1 MIKKIRQF
9 LYIKRNEV
17 LLNKLKEERWNIK
30 TTKETI
36 EKIIQ
41 GYSINRY
48 GDGEFDIAF
57 RKKELYF
64 QEYDSEL
71 SKYLR
76 EILNSNLEKLLVAIP
91 RTLIEIKNLKENEK
105 YFWSRY
111 YLKQKEK
118 LEKNISKEKVYYDS
132 MISRFY
138 MPYINPKEN
147 IESIDKLIKYF
158 SNKKILILEG
168 ENTRFGLGNSL
179 LKNSSEIQRIILPD
193 RNGFRKYKEVIK
205 FVLENFTRDNI
216 ILIALGPTATVLAYE
231 FSKEGYQALD
241 IGHLDVEYEWYLLK
255 AKTKVDLQYKTVSEV
270 SEIKEKEILDK
281 KLEDLYLKQIKK
293 KII

>member
-41 GYSINRY
+41 GYSISRY
-48 GDGEFDIAF
+48 VDGEFDIAF

>member
-41 GYSINRY
+41 GYSISRY

-118 LEKNISKEKVYYDS
+118 LEKNISKDKVYFDS
-132 MISRFY
+132 MI
-138 MPYINPKEN
+138 
-147 IESIDKLIKYF
+147 
-158 SNKKILILEG
+158 
-168 ENTRFGLGNSL
+168 
-179 LKNSSEIQRIILPD
+179 
-193 RNGFRKYKEVIK
+193 
-205 FVLENFTRDNI
+205 
-216 ILIALGPTATVLAYE
+216 
-231 FSKEGYQALD
+231 
-241 IGHLDVEYEWYLLK
+241 
-255 AKTKVDLQYKTVSEV
+255 
-270 SEIKEKEILDK
+270 
-281 KLEDLYLKQIKK
+281 
-293 KII
+293 

>member
-41 GYSINRY
+41 GYSISRY

-118 LEKNISKEKVYYDS
+118 LEKNISKDKVYFDS

-138 MPYINPKEN
+138 MPYINPEEN

-158 SNKKILILEG
+158 SNKKILIIEG

-179 LKNSSEIQRIILPD
+179 LKNSSEIQRIIQ
-193 RNGFRKYKEVIK
+193 RSN
-205 FVLENFTRDNI
+205 
-216 ILIALGPTATVLAYE
+216 
-231 FSKEGYQALD
+231 
-241 IGHLDVEYEWYLLK
+241 
-255 AKTKVDLQYKTVSEV
+255 
-270 SEIKEKEILDK
+270 
-281 KLEDLYLKQIKK
+281 
-293 KII
+293 

>member
-41 GYSINRY
+41 GYSISRY

-76 EILNSNLEKLLVAIP
+76 EILNSNSCNS
-91 RTLIEIKNLKENEK
+91 KNFN
-105 YFWSRY
+105 R
-111 YLKQKEK
+111 
-118 LEKNISKEKVYYDS
+118 
-132 MISRFY
+132 
-138 MPYINPKEN
+138 
-147 IESIDKLIKYF
+147 
-158 SNKKILILEG
+158 NKK
-168 ENTRFGLGNSL
+168 F
-179 LKNSSEIQRIILPD
+179 K
-193 RNGFRKYKEVIK
+193 RK
-205 FVLENFTRDNI
+205 
-216 ILIALGPTATVLAYE
+216 
-231 FSKEGYQALD
+231 
-241 IGHLDVEYEWYLLK
+241 
-255 AKTKVDLQYKTVSEV
+255 
-270 SEIKEKEILDK
+270 
-281 KLEDLYLKQIKK
+281 
-293 KII
+293 

>member
-41 GYSINRY
+41 GYSISRY

-147 IESIDKLIKYF
+147 IEI
-158 SNKKILILEG
+158 
-168 ENTRFGLGNSL
+168 
-179 LKNSSEIQRIILPD
+179 
-193 RNGFRKYKEVIK
+193 
-205 FVLENFTRDNI
+205 
-216 ILIALGPTATVLAYE
+216 
-231 FSKEGYQALD
+231 
-241 IGHLDVEYEWYLLK
+241 
-255 AKTKVDLQYKTVSEV
+255 
-270 SEIKEKEILDK
+270 
-281 KLEDLYLKQIKK
+281 
-293 KII
+293 

>member
-41 GYSINRY
+41 GYSISRY

-118 LEKNISKEKVYYDS
+118 LEKNISKDKVYFDS

-138 MPYINPKEN
+138 MPYINP
-147 IESIDKLIKYF
+147 
-158 SNKKILILEG
+158 
-168 ENTRFGLGNSL
+168 
-179 LKNSSEIQRIILPD
+179 
-193 RNGFRKYKEVIK
+193 
-205 FVLENFTRDNI
+205 
-216 ILIALGPTATVLAYE
+216 
-231 FSKEGYQALD
+231 
-241 IGHLDVEYEWYLLK
+241 
-255 AKTKVDLQYKTVSEV
+255 
-270 SEIKEKEILDK
+270 
-281 KLEDLYLKQIKK
+281 
-293 KII
+293 

>member
-41 GYSINRY
+41 GYSISRY

-118 LEKNISKEKVYYDS
+118 LEKIYRK
-132 MISRFY
+132 
-138 MPYINPKEN
+138 
-147 IESIDKLIKYF
+147 IKY
-158 SNKKILILEG
+158 IL
-168 ENTRFGLGNSL
+168 T
-179 LKNSSEIQRIILPD
+179 Q
-193 RNGFRKYKEVIK
+193 
-205 FVLENFTRDNI
+205 
-216 ILIALGPTATVLAYE
+216 
-231 FSKEGYQALD
+231 
-241 IGHLDVEYEWYLLK
+241 
-255 AKTKVDLQYKTVSEV
+255 
-270 SEIKEKEILDK
+270 
-281 KLEDLYLKQIKK
+281 
-293 KII
+293 